1 MTALES
7 VYGQQKRSQF
17 GTSTLNTDGVQD
29 QLSSLNAQAENRRQ
43 AGVRSGMRVMNQQ
56 TGIGGQFNQRGSQG
70 INGNKYPTRAE
81 IEAFQN

>member
-29 QLSSLNAQAENRRQ
+29 QLSSLGAQATENRRQ

-56 TGIGGQFNQRGSQG
+56 PGLGGQFNQRASQG
-70 INGNKYPTRAE
+70 INGAKYPTRAE
-81 IEAFQN
+81 IEAF